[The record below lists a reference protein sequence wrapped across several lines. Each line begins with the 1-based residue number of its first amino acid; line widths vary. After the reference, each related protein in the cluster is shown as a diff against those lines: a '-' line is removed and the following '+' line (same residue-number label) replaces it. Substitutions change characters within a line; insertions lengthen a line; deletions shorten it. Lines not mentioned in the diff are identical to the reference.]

1 MGHHAHFLYMENSKH
16 IEAFEPVF
24 VSFISQSPVV
34 LNIYVDLLY
43 CQSGC
48 SIDVCAVDDF
58 RLCNE
63 FFCHLNE

>member
-1 MGHHAHFLYMENSKH
+1 MGHHAHFLCMKNSIH
-16 IEAFEPVF
+16 IEAYEPVF
-24 VSFISQSPVV
+24 VPFISELPVG
-34 LNIYVDLLY
+34 LNTYIDLIY

-58 RLCNE
+58 SLCNE

>member
-16 IEAFEPVF
+16 FEAYEPVF
-24 VSFISQSPVV
+24 VPFISQLPGGLS
-34 LNIYVDLLY
+34 IYIDLIYWQL
-43 CQSGC
+43 GC

-58 RLCNE
+58 SLCNE